1 MSEAELARARSHER
15 TFARTHACAG
25 PKRTH
30 THDAPSRGHCR
41 RLDRLRPL
49 SATTTC
55 TPSATPW
62 STATPGTSCSQSD
75 TSSGQDC
82 GWAASDQVLKTVL
95 LAVAV
100 GRDRPSRRNLA
111 VRWPVPLPCPC
122 PCPRQLAR
130 RAAVPSCLPKAPD
143 AASSCCYLRAL
154 ISTTG
159 GPQRTGVYVQFKI
172 QALPH
177 YPLPPEKPSTA
188 SEEEVLCSAIGRLP
202 CDRAGF
208 CSLGCCCRW

>member
-1 MSEAELARARSHER
+1 MPSARA
-15 TFARTHACAG
+15 
-25 PKRTH
+25 P
-30 THDAPSRGHCR
+30 
-41 RLDRLRPL
+41 RPL
-49 SATTTC
+49 RRGPNNRAPTRPPPSARVAARGNTNQP
-55 TPSATPW
+55 TPS

-75 TSSGQDC
+75 TSSGQHC

-111 VRWPVPLPCPC
+111 VRWPVPLPCSC

-143 AASSCCYLRAL
+143 AASSCCYLRAR
-154 ISTTG
+154 ISTTASTG

-177 YPLPPEKPSTA
+177 FPL
-188 SEEEVLCSAIGRLP
+188 G
-202 CDRAGF
+202 
-208 CSLGCCCRW
+208 

>member
-25 PKRTH
+25 SKRTH
-30 THDAPSRGHCR
+30 THDAPSESSRGHCR

-55 TPSATPW
+55 TPSATPS
-62 STATPGTSCSQSD
+62 STATPGKSCSQSD

-143 AASSCCYLRAL
+143 AASSCCYLRAR

-177 YPLPPEKPSTA
+177 YPLAQSPA
-188 SEEEVLCSAIGRLP
+188 VSA
-202 CDRAGF
+202 
-208 CSLGCCCRW
+208 